1 MAEMEAAL
9 VRAPGRP
16 LAESD
21 AALDAR
27 AADLAGALQKLIGR
41 TSNAESLAELLAL
54 NDGVA
59 ERRAGRWTRPPR
71 AGLGLN
77 LGALAPVDEGM
88 LTPGGSKGKG
98 RAVPEPEVFEPV
110 TTPTFVLASDDEA
123 AHGLGA
129 ALDSDSEA
137 ESAGEGEGV
146 DQGVRS
152 RTWVAEEGEV
162 FRKGQALLGP
172 EELEGDYDS
181 EDLRQQVRVLVC
193 PHTACSLIAAAR
205 RGDRPAAAA
214 PDRRRGRVRDRR
226 GGRERGLAAARDAD
240 DAHGRRAR
248 PKAVRPASAVV
259 AGEHDVGQLGGL
271 GGDGE
276 DVMYYGVCYGYGGNR
291 AGKRAYRAGKR
302 TCRAQ
307 SSVRS
312 MTVRRRFG
320 ARSSSRFGVL
330 PLFRRRAISACG
342 AGSVWERG

>member
-9 VRAPGRP
+9 VRAPARP
-16 LAESD
+16 LADSD

-137 ESAGEGEGV
+137 ESTGEGEEGV

-181 EDLRQQVRVLVC
+181 EDLRQQVR
-193 PHTACSLIAAAR
+193 ACVPPRIQRAHPGQLLDAEI
-205 RGDRPAAAA
+205 DRPPPRPIVDEGGFEIGVVDASAGA
-214 PDRRRGRVRDRR
+214 PRPGTPTTTTPTGDAPAPRPYVPRRR
-226 GGRERGLAAARDAD
+226 
-240 DAHGRRAR
+240 
-248 PKAVRPASAVV
+248 
-259 AGEHDVGQLGGL
+259 
-271 GGDGE
+271 
-276 DVMYYGVCYGYGGNR
+276 
-291 AGKRAYRAGKR
+291 
-302 TCRAQ
+302 
-307 SSVRS
+307 SSQAS
-312 MTVRRRFG
+312 MTGV
-320 ARSSSRFGVL
+320 SS
-330 PLFRRRAISACG
+330 
-342 AGSVWERG
+342 AGSAGTVKT